1 LAALLG
7 FMKMRKG
14 ENLLR
19 AKLEVNSRKDVSVE
33 VNGNGRIFEESN
45 LEVSKMVHLGSLDT
59 DDNFSDFEM
68 R

>member
-1 LAALLG
+1 
-7 FMKMRKG
+7 MKMRKG

-45 LEVSKMVHLGSLDT
+45 FGGV
-59 DDNFSDFEM
+59 
-68 R
+68 